1 MKYSKYRI
9 HYSFLF
15 CFVKE
20 VSNNEN
26 TNSKLNTITPTSN
39 VNINKAEEIEQGRNQ
54 PVKKA
59 SKSTNLG
66 WSQNY
71 NLKKHKSL
79 WKSAET
85 YYNFKVLTN
94 LIKGIF
100 TQWLT
105 NLDSAKSAPNSQTE
119 NQRNTLTAINNLH
132 RVNYHLYHKNL
143 SWHEKI
149 SLQIYR

>member
-15 CFVKE
+15 CFDKE
-20 VSNNEN
+20 VSSNEN

-39 VNINKAEEIEQGRNQ
+39 VNINKVEEIEHGRNQ
-54 PVKKA
+54 PVNKV

-71 NLKKHKSL
+71 SLKKHKSL

-85 YYNFKVLTN
+85 YHSFKVLTS
-94 LIKGIF
+94 LIKGII
-100 TQWLT
+100 TQYSQIWTLWNQHQIHKQKARETLWL
-105 NLDSAKSAPNSQTE
+105 Q
-119 NQRNTLTAINNLH
+119 
-132 RVNYHLYHKNL
+132 
-143 SWHEKI
+143 
-149 SLQIYR
+149 